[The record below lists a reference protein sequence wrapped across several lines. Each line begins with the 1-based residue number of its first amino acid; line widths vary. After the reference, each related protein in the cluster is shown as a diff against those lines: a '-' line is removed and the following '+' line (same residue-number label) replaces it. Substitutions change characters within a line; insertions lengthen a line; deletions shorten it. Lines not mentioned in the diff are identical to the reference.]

1 MREVANGSSPSRAG
15 DLKPGDAEMVE
26 TLYRL
31 ASSGRICKTEALL
44 EEAKQ
49 LYPGEPESRIRS
61 CMGQLGAILR
71 LADF

>member
-1 MREVANGSSPSRAG
+1 MMPRY

-31 ASSGRICKTEALL
+31 ASSGRFHKADALL

-49 LYPGEPESRIRS
+49 LYPDEPENRIRS

-71 LADF
+71 QADF